1 MDFTGLIGLAAGL
14 VLTFYGITSFTDLSA
29 IRGFIDYQSM
39 AITFGGTI
47 ASTLIA
53 FPPSAFRRIPAQI
66 RITLTKNRYDPQKY
80 IDIIVDFAMEARKRG
95 LLSLEEK
102 ANALKDPFLKRSIL
116 LIVDAVSPEKVKQ
129 MLEEELDCLEERHAQ
144 GWQFYE
150 KAAAFAPAFGM
161 IGTLIGLINMLAN
174 LNMNSEKGS
183 TALAHGMAVAL
194 ITTFYGS
201 MLANLL
207 LIPVG
212 NRLHMRHNEE
222 ILCKEIIVEGVIAIQ
237 AGDNP
242 SQIRERLNGFVS
254 EQRRTKEK
262 RPAPAADGAS
272 APTASAG
279 KPKK

>member
-1 MDFTGLIGLAAGL
+1 MDFTGLIGLVAGL
-14 VLTFYGITSFTDLSA
+14 VLTFYGITSFTDLGA

-66 RITLTKNRYDPQKY
+66 RIIMSKNRYDPEKY
-80 IDIIVDFAMEARKRG
+80 IDTIVEFAQEARKRG

-102 ANALKDPFLKRSIL
+102 ANALRDPFLKRSIL
-116 LIVDAVSPEKVKQ
+116 LVVDAVSPDKVKQ
-129 MLEEELDCLEERHAQ
+129 MLEEELDNLEERHAQ

-150 KAAAFAPAFGM
+150 KSAAFAPAFGM

-174 LNMNSEKGS
+174 LNMDSAKGS

-212 NRLHMRHNEE
+212 NRLHMCHNEE
-222 ILCKEIIVEGVIAIQ
+222 ILCKEIAVEGVIAIQ

-242 SQIRERLNGFVS
+242 SQIREHLNGFVAERS
-254 EQRRTKEK
+254 RTKEK
-262 RPAPAADGAS
+262 RPASSAESAS
-272 APTASAG
+272 PSNISKG
-279 KPKK
+279 KSKK